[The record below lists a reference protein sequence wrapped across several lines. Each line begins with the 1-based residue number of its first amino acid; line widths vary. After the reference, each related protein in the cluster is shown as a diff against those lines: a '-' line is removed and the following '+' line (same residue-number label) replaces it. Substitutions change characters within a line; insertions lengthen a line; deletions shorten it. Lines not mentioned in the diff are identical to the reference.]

1 MRYLKIFLSI
11 YTTRLYKDL
20 SLPLFNQLFQIVGSL
35 CFFIL
40 HLYSLS
46 FILQKFS
53 FPGWT
58 TDEAW
63 VLIFTFEIFT
73 YLAFFLF
80 WRGFNETVKDI
91 NTGRFDAIISKPI
104 SSLFLTF
111 LRGGGIHNFVCTI
124 LGFLVL
130 SFALISNHI
139 SVSIFSVIMYPIF
152 ILASTWIFFCLAVCF
167 ISLNFK
173 YGYLTA
179 TPGLMFQVQE
189 VYKYPSTLYSVLT
202 PILFI
207 VPVTLSLLTTFPAA
221 IILSKPLPIYFYFI
235 YLFSIVLS
243 SLLAFSLWRT
253 GLKNYSS
260 ASS

>member
-1 MRYLKIFLSI
+1 MRYFKIFLSI
-11 YTTRLYKDL
+11 YTTRLSKDL
-20 SLPLFNQLFQIVGSL
+20 SLPLFNQAFQIVGSL

-80 WRGFNETVKDI
+80 WKGFNETVKDI

-104 SSLFLTF
+104 ASLFLTF
-111 LRGGGIHNFVCTI
+111 LRGGGIHNFVCTF
-124 LGFLVL
+124 LGFA
-130 SFALISNHI
+130 ALIYTLISHHL
-139 SVSIFSVIMYPIF
+139 SVSFFSVILYPVF
-152 ILASTWIFFCLAVCF
+152 ILTSTWIFFCLAVCF

-202 PILFI
+202 PVLFI
-207 VPVTLSLLTTFPAA
+207 IPVILSLLTTFPAA
-221 IILSKPLPIYFYFI
+221 IILHKSLPIIYYFI
-235 YLFSIVLS
+235 YFFSLILS
-243 SLLAFSLWRT
+243 SAFSFYLWQH
-253 GLKNYSS
+253 GLKYYSS